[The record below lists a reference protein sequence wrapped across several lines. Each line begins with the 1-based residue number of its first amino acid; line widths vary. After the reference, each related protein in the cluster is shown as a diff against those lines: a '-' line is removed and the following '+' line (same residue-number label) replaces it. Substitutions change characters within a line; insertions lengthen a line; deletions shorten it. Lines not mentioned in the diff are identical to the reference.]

1 MPDLPDILETLIWWK
16 KWKITSLITKNAFV
30 NFAEKPQKK
39 MNSLHIYSLTHYFS
53 ADPALQRMLGY
64 PWCPLNDNNYNN
76 TTNCT
81 NSNLSRLLCDKTPF
95 YLWGV
100 PKGFD
105 DYLNPLGIIGSN
117 PNTDSPRLELEF
129 EKSKFNPCCS

>member
-1 MPDLPDILETLIWWK
+1 MAAWPPLPPST
-16 KWKITSLITKNAFV
+16 NV
-30 NFAEKPQKK
+30 
-39 MNSLHIYSLTHYFS
+39 
-53 ADPALQRMLGY
+53 MLSMVSFK
-64 PWCPLNDNNYNN
+64 NDNINNNDNN
-76 TTNCT
+76 TTNST
-81 NSNLSRLLCDKTPF
+81 ISNLSRLLCDKTPF

-129 EKSKFNPCCS
+129 EKSKFNPCFS